1 MHNAPSVLSIA
12 LCLSQGRHMGQA
24 KDPRYENAKD
34 FSRRLLLFL
43 TAAMGLGGPILFGL
57 VTAPQDGSERQAEKA
72 AGNARE
78 FEVASIKPSKS
89 DAATMTYTAYGFNAE
104 GVTLR
109 FLIRQA
115 YGVDD
120 DEILGGPNW
129 IKSKT
134 YDVEAKAG
142 GADVVELTKLS
153 LDERRAMLQPLLTD
167 RFKLAIH
174 RETRELPIY
183 ALVVAKKGPKLKEA
197 KPGDTYPNGLKGP
210 DGLPH
215 AGIMSWGRG
224 RVAAQGVSMASLVRP
239 LSRVLGRTVLDKTG
253 LTGKYDFTLEWE
265 PDDSAP
271 ISRSA
276 AGSQS
281 GNDNDTPPDTE
292 GSSLFTALQEQLG
305 LKIQSQKGPIT
316 VIAIDHVE
324 EPSPN

>member
-1 MHNAPSVLSIA
+1 
-12 LCLSQGRHMGQA
+12 
-24 KDPRYENAKD
+24 
-34 FSRRLLLFL
+34 
-43 TAAMGLGGPILFGL
+43 MGLGGPTLFGL

-109 FLIRQA
+109 FLIGQV
-115 YGVDD
+115 YGVD

-129 IKSKT
+129 VKSKT

-153 LDERRAMLQPLLTD
+153 LDERRTMLQPLLTY

-183 ALVVAKKGPKLKEA
+183 ALVVAKKDPKLKEA
-197 KPGDTYPNGLKGP
+197 KPGDKYPNGLKGP

-215 AGIMSWGRG
+215 AGIMCWGRG
-224 RVAAQGVSMASLVRP
+224 RVAAQGVPWP
-239 LSRVLGRTVLDKTG
+239 LCEAPFARAGQ
-253 LTGKYDFTLEWE
+253 
-265 PDDSAP
+265 DSFGQDWAYKQ
-271 ISRSA
+271 I
-276 AGSQS
+276 
-281 GNDNDTPPDTE
+281 
-292 GSSLFTALQEQLG
+292 
-305 LKIQSQKGPIT
+305 
-316 VIAIDHVE
+316 
-324 EPSPN
+324 